1 MVCDNYL
8 EQRKNAARERFK
20 DHTAT
25 SEKTLT
31 TRTNS
36 PISWKNTTQTGGSL
50 TS

>member
-25 SEKTLT
+25 AVGYQMALQQ
-31 TRTNS
+31 
-36 PISWKNTTQTGGSL
+36 IQG
-50 TS
+50 